1 MSCGTLIVVT
11 EDERPRN
18 QISGS
23 VDGTAFQVG
32 SVHGDVVFRQSST
45 APNEGGPQA
54 VLARQLADQV
64 RMLSRREEE
73 NWRIADPLPLPV
85 RWRTAD
91 EELFDH
97 WDNVNGRSGSEPVSL
112 AGHFA
117 EIRETYESVPSGRLV
132 ILGRAGAGKTVFAHR
147 LILSLIGDGDRDG
160 PVPVLFSLSGWN
172 ATSTALRTWMVHQLV
187 RDFPFLDAAADRGGK
202 NGAET
207 LVDGDG
213 ILPVLDGFDEIPGQH
228 HPDAIREISRFDG
241 PLVVTSRPDEYTG
254 AAHAAKVLSRAAAI
268 HLEDLTLDDA
278 ERYLVASTGKNRT
291 AEWEAVFAHLRAEPD
306 ELASR
311 NLAPVLATPLMVMLA
326 RTTYNDTAAHDPAEL
341 LDTHRFPAR
350 EAIEE
355 HLLSAY
361 LDAVYDPRRSN
372 NPRRPV
378 RPENARHWLGYLAAH
393 LEECNTHELAWW
405 QLPSALH
412 RRTRIL
418 ITVAGSG
425 LVILLAFAP
434 RYVSPNVLTEITI
447 EQALDLRFVLYLAIV
462 VGVFVQVGFRRGR
475 KGYDPE
481 RVRLRLRYRKS
492 NGPQSFR
499 SRLKGVF
506 RESVRGAVPGASF
519 GLICSILLAFDW
531 GMSCMIGGY
540 CGYLQANFDLTRY
553 AMDEVKTGLVL
564 AFAFGIANAVV
575 STLRESQSPR
585 EAANPWQLLT
595 TDRTLTLVRAV
606 AALLAVTLTLVGTDI
621 YALRAAFSFGIMGGM
636 VQLGIS
642 AWGTWVL
649 YVRLWLPLTRRA
661 PWRPKHF
668 LEDAYRRGVLRQA
681 GAVYQFRHARLRD
694 HLARQHQR

>member
-1 MSCGTLIVVT
+1 MT

-23 VDGTAFQVG
+23 VEGTAFQVG

-45 APNEGGPQA
+45 SLNEGGPQA

-147 LILSLIGDGDRDG
+147 LILSLIGDGDRSG
-160 PVPVLFSLSGWN
+160 PVPVLFSISGWN

-187 RDFPFLDAAADRGGK
+187 RDFPFLDAADRTGK

-213 ILPVLDGFDEIPGQH
+213 ILPVLDGFDEIPAQH

-254 AAHAAKVLSRAAAI
+254 AALAAKVLSRAAAI

-278 ERYLVASTGKNRT
+278 ERYLVASTAKTRT
-291 AEWEAVFAHLRAEPD
+291 AEWEAVFAHLRAAPD

-311 NLAPVLATPLMVMLA
+311 NLAPVMATPLMVMLA

-341 LDTHRFPAR
+341 LDTHRFPTR
-350 EAIEE
+350 EDVEE

-361 LDAVYDPRRSN
+361 LDAVYDPRFF
-372 NPRRPV
+372 NPHTTELPDWDPNR
-378 RPENARHWLGYLAAH
+378 ARHWLGFLAAH
-393 LEECNTHELAWW
+393 LTRLDTYDLTWWRLDTGIHSVTRALIITFLFVWSAWF
-405 QLPSALH
+405 LGILMSPLVASDFSVFSGVPSALFLGLPTGIIAGFVNVLG
-412 RRTRIL
+412 RPRQEPERFGLRIRVRGVREGV
-418 ITVAGSG
+418 TFAGFKRAGSEVFIGAIFGVSAGITAELVFAISGLIEFGTWRAGDIVRYGWVGLSGG
-425 LVILLAFAP
+425 LV
-434 RYVSPNVLTEITI
+434 
-447 EQALDLRFVLYLAIV
+447 
-462 VGVFVQVGFRRGR
+462 
-475 KGYDPE
+475 
-481 RVRLRLRYRKS
+481 
-492 NGPQSFR
+492 
-499 SRLKGVF
+499 
-506 RESVRGAVPGASF
+506 F
-519 GLICSILLAFDW
+519 GLVNLVVLLFGD
-531 GMSCMIGGY
+531 
-540 CGYLQANFDLTRY
+540 RY
-553 AMDEVKTGLVL
+553 
-564 AFAFGIANAVV
+564 
-575 STLRESQSPR
+575 
-585 EAANPWQLLT
+585 NPEKSVTAWQLLI
-595 TDRTLTLVRAV
+595 TDR
-606 AALLAVTLTLVGTDI
+606 AVTLLRVIAAAIAVGGVVGFALFHEPQTLADHIFIGSLAGAAVGVVR
-621 YALRAAFSFGIMGGM
+621 L
-636 VQLGIS
+636 LGS
-642 AWGTWVL
+642 AWGNWLIFT
-649 YVRLWLPLTRRA
+649 RFWLPLTRRS
-661 PWRPKHF
+661 PWRPKRF
-668 LEDAYRRGVLRQA
+668 LEDAHRRSVLRQA

>member
-45 APNEGGPQA
+45 ALNEGGPQA

-147 LILSLIGDGDRDG
+147 LILSLIGDGDRSG
-160 PVPVLFSLSGWN
+160 PVPVLFSISGWN

-187 RDFPFLDAAADRGGK
+187 RDFPFLDAADRTGK

-213 ILPVLDGFDEIPGQH
+213 ILPVLDGFDEIPAQH

-254 AAHAAKVLSRAAAI
+254 AALAAKVLSRAAAI

-278 ERYLVASTGKNRT
+278 ERYLVASTAKTRT
-291 AEWEAVFAHLRAEPD
+291 AEWEAVFAHLRAAPD

-311 NLAPVLATPLMVMLA
+311 NLTPVMATPLMVMLA

-341 LDTHRFPAR
+341 LDADRFPAG

-361 LDAVYDPRRSN
+361 LDSVYDPRRGN
-372 NPRRPV
+372 NSGRPV

-393 LEECNTHELAWW
+393 LEDRNTHDLAWW

-412 RRTRIL
+412 RHTRIL
-418 ITVAGSG
+418 IAVVGSLLVIWVVRAVQTIPSGVLAGIMNELESG
-425 LVILLAFAP
+425 LSFVIAC
-434 RYVSPNVLTEITI
+434 
-447 EQALDLRFVLYLAIV
+447 AIA
-462 VGVFVQVGFRRGR
+462 VGISVEGGFFRSRRGHE
-475 KGYDPE
+475 PE
-481 RVRLRLRYRKS
+481 RVRLRLWRRRS
-492 NGPQSFR
+492 SAQPSVR
-499 SRLKGVF
+499 SRLKSVIH
-506 RESVRGAVPGASF
+506 ESGGGLASGLLF
-519 GLICSILLAFDW
+519 GLAYGFLWKFGDVVACVVSAQCDYVTQAFVLLGYVETLTRAGLSIGFA
-531 GMSCMIGGY
+531 IGG
-540 CGYLQANFDLTRY
+540 ANL
-553 AMDEVKTGLVL
+553 
-564 AFAFGIANAVV
+564 VV
-575 STLRESQSPR
+575 SALGESQSPR
-585 EAANPWQLLT
+585 EAVDPWQLLT
-595 TDRTLTLVRAV
+595 ADCAVTLVRSGTAV
-606 AALLAVTLTLVGTDI
+606 LAITSTLLAAD
-621 YALRAAFSFGIMGGM
+621 AFPTPTAFLFGIMGGM
-636 VQLGIS
+636 VQLGLS

-649 YVRLWLPLTRRA
+649 YVRFWLPLTRRL
-661 PWRPKHF
+661 PMRPKHF

-694 HLARQHQR
+694 HLARQHQG